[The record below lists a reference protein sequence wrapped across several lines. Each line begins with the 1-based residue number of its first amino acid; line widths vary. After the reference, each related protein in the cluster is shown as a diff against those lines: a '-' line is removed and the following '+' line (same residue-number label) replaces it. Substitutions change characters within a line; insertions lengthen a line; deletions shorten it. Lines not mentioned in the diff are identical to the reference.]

1 MFIVSRSIYVL
12 IDALYS
18 VCYRDFNMPVAWVL
32 LGPMK
37 NNIARGYEYLII
49 KKKPVD

>member
-1 MFIVSRSIYVL
+1 ML
-12 IDALYS
+12 IALYS
-18 VCYRDFNMPVAWVL
+18 VCYRDFNMPVARVL

-49 KKKPVD
+49 KKIPSIRLPMYTLE